1 MRQPRP
7 LHLYRHV
14 KHKIW
19 FFTLARKG
27 DLGGSSVLGVRI
39 VFRRGGQ
46 AWDISYREKKQ
57 RDIYC
62 TCSACCIH
70 ITGVPTRLL
79 ISSFAFELKIRTQA
93 GIFTLK
99 MSSTHWASSVFV
111 YGEKQNKTI
120 VIHFWKYPKIFK
132 QKIDEQICL
141 QHLTSLT
148 PKFIAKRQR

>member
-7 LHLYRHV
+7 LHLGTWNI
-14 KHKIW
+14 KSD

-46 AWDISYREKKQ
+46 AWAISYREKKNKGIFIV
-57 RDIYC
+57 RVVHAAY
-62 TCSACCIH
+62 TL
-70 ITGVPTRLL
+70 TGVPTRLL

-111 YGEKQNKTI
+111 YGEKQNLFISESTQRSLN
-120 VIHFWKYPKIFK
+120 KI
-132 QKIDEQICL
+132 KISKSVFNI
-141 QHLTSLT
+141 
-148 PKFIAKRQR
+148 I